1 MQITNFL
8 PHCRPHHHL
17 APVVLKQSMDTSD
30 SVAPGEAQ
38 SAKEARL
45 ANWLP
50 TVVCGGECGLASV
63 LQGRF
68 SF

>member
-38 SAKEARL
+38 SAKE
-45 ANWLP
+45 
-50 TVVCGGECGLASV
+50 VVCGGECGLASV